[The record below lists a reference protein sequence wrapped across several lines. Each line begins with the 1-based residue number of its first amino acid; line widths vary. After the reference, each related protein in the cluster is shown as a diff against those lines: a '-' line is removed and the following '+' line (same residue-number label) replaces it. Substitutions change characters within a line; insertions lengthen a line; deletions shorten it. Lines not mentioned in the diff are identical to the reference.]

1 VQAYLAAISYLD
13 DQVGRLLDGLDAS
26 PRKDKTIIVW
36 WTDHGWHLGEKEH
49 WRKFALW
56 EEATRTSMAIVAP
69 GVSKPGSVCT
79 APVDY
84 THLYPTLCEL
94 TGLPVPDHVKGA
106 SLLPLLKNPAAKW
119 DQVAI
124 CTHGKGN
131 HAVRDAQWRYIR
143 YADGSEELYDHSKD
157 PYEWTNLAGE
167 VGMSDLKTRLAASLP
182 KEEIKATSGG
192 KGSKGDPEKKPKK
205 KKAKEAK

>member
-1 VQAYLAAISYLD
+1 
-13 DQVGRLLDGLDAS
+13 LLDGLDQS

-49 WRKFALW
+49 WRKFTLW

-69 GVSKPGSVCT
+69 GITKAGTKCE

-84 THLYPTLCEL
+84 MNMYPTLCEL
-94 TGLPVPDHVKGA
+94 TGLPVPAHVKGA
-106 SLLPLLKNPAAKW
+106 SLMPLLKDPAAKW
-119 DQVAI
+119 EGVAV

-131 HAVRDAQWRYIR
+131 HAVRDANWRYIR

-167 VGMSDLKTRLAASLP
+167 VGMSGIKSRLGTAIPPAGS
-182 KEEIKATSGG
+182 EVRSTSGSEDKKKGAG
-192 KGSKGDPEKKPKK
+192 KAKKK
-205 KKAKEAK
+205 KKAEE